1 MANRFRDIMDL
12 IDGGGAGQM
21 GSQFEGGGLLSV
33 IANQIAKPYASVDEE
48 RRRALMQMRGLLD
61 EPSSG
66 GMPPLGSTNS
76 GSLPNGM
83 NKPIGTG
90 DDEITLTPK
99 VDKATFQKDMQNLM
113 DVAPLGGANPRVQ
126 EIIRQR
132 QAANAPTPPS
142 PPITMGG
149 NHPGMGPLGPE
160 LMPASSSMAS
170 GAPQSSPIGAPPE
183 MPPSVPAMR
192 PPTFRGLP
200 PKMEGETSGVAPSMA
215 EYEELIA
222 ELMVDVYGAEA
233 ESRIKAQMD
242 ADPNFWQNSYNSYLQ
257 SMGLMPNGG

>member
-61 EPSSG
+61 EEPNAGSAPMGTSG
-66 GMPPLGSTNS
+66 GGVIGGGVNAPAGTGGSD
-76 GSLPNGM
+76 LPNTVPNVSG
-83 NKPIGTG
+83 I
-90 DDEITLTPK
+90 
-99 VDKATFQKDMQNLM
+99 M

-142 PPITMGG
+142 PQITMGG
-149 NHPGMGPLGPE
+149 NHPGMGPSGPE

-170 GAPQSSPIGAPPE
+170 GAPQSSPIG
-183 MPPSVPAMR
+183 MPPVTPAGGPAMVSPSR
-192 PPTFRGLP
+192 ESPP
-200 PKMEGETSGVAPSMA
+200 MMSGTGGIAKTMP
-215 EYEELIA
+215 EYEEYIA
-222 ELMVDVYGAEA
+222 ELMVKAYGAEA

-257 SMGLMPNGG
+257 GLGVMPNGG

>member
-61 EPSSG
+61 EEPNAGSAPMGTSG
-66 GMPPLGSTNS
+66 GGVIGGGVNAPAGTGGSD
-76 GSLPNGM
+76 LPNTVPNVSG
-83 NKPIGTG
+83 I
-90 DDEITLTPK
+90 
-99 VDKATFQKDMQNLM
+99 M

-149 NHPGMGPLGPE
+149 NHPGMGPSGPE

-170 GAPQSSPIGAPPE
+170 GAPQSSSIGASPA

-192 PPTFRGLP
+192 SPTFRGLP
-200 PKMEGETSGVAPSMA
+200 PRMEGETSGIAKSMD
-215 EYEELIA
+215 EYEEYIA

-257 SMGLMPNGG
+257 GLGVMPNGG

>member
-61 EPSSG
+61 EEPTVGSAPMGTSG
-66 GMPPLGSTNS
+66 GGVNPPTGIGGGTDLPATVPNVS
-76 GSLPNGM
+76 G
-83 NKPIGTG
+83 
-90 DDEITLTPK
+90 
-99 VDKATFQKDMQNLM
+99 VM
-113 DVAPLGGANPRVQ
+113 DSAPLGGSNPRVQ

-142 PPITMGG
+142 APMTMG
-149 NHPGMGPLGPE
+149 NHPGMGPSGPE

-170 GAPQSSPIGAPPE
+170 GAPQSSRIG
-183 MPPSVPAMR
+183 MPPVTPAGGPAM
-192 PPTFRGLP
+192 
-200 PKMEGETSGVAPSMA
+200 VAPSREAPPMTSQTGGVA
-215 EYEELIA
+215 MSMPKYEEYIA
-222 ELMVDVYGAEA
+222 ELMVKAYGAEA
-233 ESRIKAQMD
+233 ESRIKDQMEK
-242 ADPNFWQNSYNSYLQ
+242 DPNFWQNSYNSYLQ
-257 SMGLMPNGG
+257 GLGMMPNGG

>member
-61 EPSSG
+61 EEPTVRSAPMGTSG
-66 GMPPLGSTNS
+66 GVGGGISAPA
-76 GSLPNGM
+76 
-83 NKPIGTG
+83 GTG
-90 DDEITLTPK
+90 GDLAKPK
-99 VDKATFQKDMQNLM
+99 YDSAAVQASMNAMQNDYETEAYGVM
-113 DVAPLGGANPRVQ
+113 PAVTAPTVTTPAP
-126 EIIRQR
+126 
-132 QAANAPTPPS
+132 ANAPT

-170 GAPQSSPIGAPPE
+170 GAPQSSRIG
-183 MPPSVPAMR
+183 MPPVTPAGGPAMVSPSR
-192 PPTFRGLP
+192 ESPP
-200 PKMEGETSGVAPSMA
+200 MMSGTGGIAKTMP
-215 EYEELIA
+215 EYEEYIA
-222 ELMVDVYGAEA
+222 ELMVKAYGAEA

-257 SMGLMPNGG
+257 SLGVMPNGG

>member
-61 EPSSG
+61 EEPNAGSAPMGTSG
-66 GMPPLGSTNS
+66 GGVIGGGVSAPAGTDGGDLPSTVPNVS
-76 GSLPNGM
+76 G
-83 NKPIGTG
+83 I
-90 DDEITLTPK
+90 
-99 VDKATFQKDMQNLM
+99 M

-142 PPITMGG
+142 PQITMGG
-149 NHPGMGPLGPE
+149 NHPGMGPSGPE

-170 GAPQSSPIGAPPE
+170 GAPQSTRIG
-183 MPPSVPAMR
+183 MPPVTPAGGPAMVSPSR
-192 PPTFRGLP
+192 ESPP
-200 PKMEGETSGVAPSMA
+200 MMSGTGGIAKTMP
-215 EYEELIA
+215 EYEEYIA
-222 ELMVDVYGAEA
+222 ELMVKAYGAEA

-257 SMGLMPNGG
+257 GLGVMPNGG

>member
-61 EPSSG
+61 EEPAAGSAPMGTSG
-66 GMPPLGSTNS
+66 GGGGGVNAPA
-76 GSLPNGM
+76 
-83 NKPIGTG
+83 GTG
-90 DDEITLTPK
+90 GSDLPSTVPNVSGI
-99 VDKATFQKDMQNLM
+99 M
-113 DVAPLGGANPRVQ
+113 DVAPLGGSNPRVQ

-149 NHPGMGPLGPE
+149 NGPYRPQ
-160 LMPASSSMAS
+160 MNASSSMAS
-170 GAPQSSPIGAPPE
+170 GAPQSTRIG
-183 MPPSVPAMR
+183 MPPVMPAGGPAMVSPLR
-192 PPTFRGLP
+192 ESFPI
-200 PKMEGETSGVAPSMA
+200 TSGTGGIAKSMD
-215 EYEELIA
+215 EYEEYIA

-257 SMGLMPNGG
+257 SLGVMPNGG

>member
-61 EPSSG
+61 EEPTVGSAPMGTSG
-66 GMPPLGSTNS
+66 GIGGGINAPA
-76 GSLPNGM
+76 
-83 NKPIGTG
+83 GTG
-90 DDEITLTPK
+90 GGDLP
-99 VDKATFQKDMQNLM
+99 ATVPNVSGVM
-113 DVAPLGGANPRVQ
+113 DSAPLGGANPRVQ

-142 PPITMGG
+142 APMTMG
-149 NHPGMGPLGPE
+149 NHPGMGPSGPE
-160 LMPASSSMAS
+160 LMPAPSSMAS
-170 GAPQSSPIGAPPE
+170 GAPQFSPIGAAPE
-183 MPPSVPAMR
+183 MPPRIREMR
-192 PPTFRGLP
+192 EPTFRGLP

-233 ESRIKAQMD
+233 EGRIKAQMD

-257 SMGLMPNGG
+257 SMGLMPKPGV

>member
-61 EPSSG
+61 EEPNAGSAPMGTSG
-66 GMPPLGSTNS
+66 GGVIGGGVNAPAGTGGSD
-76 GSLPNGM
+76 LPNTVPNVSG
-83 NKPIGTG
+83 I
-90 DDEITLTPK
+90 
-99 VDKATFQKDMQNLM
+99 M
-113 DVAPLGGANPRVQ
+113 DVAPLGGSNPRVQ

-170 GAPQSSPIGAPPE
+170 GAPQSSPIG
-183 MPPSVPAMR
+183 MPPVTPAGGPAIVSPDRERFPM
-192 PPTFRGLP
+192 TS
-200 PKMEGETSGVAPSMA
+200 ETGGIAKSMD
-215 EYEELIA
+215 EYEEYIA

-257 SMGLMPNGG
+257 SLGVMPNGG

>member
-1 MANRFRDIMDL
+1 MADRFRDIMDL

-61 EPSSG
+61 EEPAVGSAPMGTSG
-66 GMPPLGSTNS
+66 GGVNAPAGT
-76 GSLPNGM
+76 GGGDLPNTVPNVSG
-83 NKPIGTG
+83 I
-90 DDEITLTPK
+90 
-99 VDKATFQKDMQNLM
+99 M
-113 DVAPLGGANPRVQ
+113 DVAPLGGSNPRVQ

-142 PPITMGG
+142 APITMGG
-149 NHPGMGPLGPE
+149 NHPGMGPSGPE
-160 LMPASSSMAS
+160 LMPASSNM
-170 GAPQSSPIGAPPE
+170 SS
-183 MPPSVPAMR
+183 SVPQPSR
-192 PPTFRGLP
+192 IGTPPVTPVISSAVISPSREIPFT
-200 PKMEGETSGVAPSMA
+200 MSETSAIAKTMP
-215 EYEELIA
+215 EYEEYIA
-222 ELMVDVYGAEA
+222 ELMVKAYGAEA

-257 SMGLMPNGG
+257 GLGVMPNGG